1 MKSNKSNLAENT
13 LALQI
18 KQLIYTSFAGRGFVL
33 LTSKTVPLLVQKIF
47 TKRFVQTCWD
57 PYLPPSTD
65 YRAAYLCQMPA
76 EAEGTLF
83 GWLYHDGFDEI
94 GRSDIPYFIAYY
106 LSGKLPASQ
115 LSAILTILEQGPVSW
130 VDRHDPFVNLS
141 LETLTIRNVRQNSS
155 VREGVS
161 VPTAIRVQSYEA
173 MQSQELID
181 FFFAHTSDQGPLSDV
196 HSQRTLF
203 EAPVDSSDSDLQTTA
218 LARRSQDYGEPHSDK
233 LTMKTDHFQ
242 GILQEL
248 VFKPIGISGAV
259 LVSSEGQA
267 VSKPIGLDEGS
278 SGIIAGTMIYLAKNT
293 KAALNW
299 SDIELVSMK
308 APEGYIILSRCDK
321 DTYLL
326 VQSGKVP
333 LGLLEGE
340 ISQTVTKIREKL
352 LSLSEPEPL
361 FGPLPEPSPELPP
374 NYLALEGIAEDSL
387 NSENEVTYRGR
398 RVV

>member
-1 MKSNKSNLAENT
+1 MKSYKSLLAGNPA
-13 LALQI
+13 ALQV
-18 KQLIYTSFAGRGFVL
+18 KQLIYTSFVERGFVL
-33 LTSKTVPLLVQKIF
+33 LTSETVPLLVQKIF
-47 TKRFVQTCWD
+47 TKRFVQTYWD
-57 PYLPPSTD
+57 PYLPPSPN

-94 GRSDIPYFIAYY
+94 GRSDVPYFIAYY
-106 LSGKLPASQ
+106 LPGKLPASQ
-115 LSAILTILEQGPVSW
+115 LSAILTILEQGPVAW
-130 VDRHDPFVNLS
+130 VDRQDPSINLS
-141 LETLTIRNVRQNSS
+141 LETLTIKNVRQNAS

-173 MQSQELID
+173 MQSQMLID
-181 FFFAHTSDQGPLSDV
+181 FFFAHNSEQDTPSGVEVGSE
-196 HSQRTLF
+196 RTMLGAAAESNF
-203 EAPVDSSDSDLQTTA
+203 QTTA
-218 LARRSQDYGEPHSDK
+218 LARRSQGYSASHSGESA
-233 LTMKTDHFQ
+233 MKTNNFQ
-242 GILQEL
+242 DILREL
-248 VFKPIGISGAV
+248 VSKPIGIHGAV

-267 VSKPIGLDEGS
+267 LSMPIGIEEEG

-308 APEGYIILSRCDK
+308 APEGYVVLSRCDK

-340 ISQTVTKIREKL
+340 VGQTVMKLRAEL
-352 LSLSEPEPL
+352 LSLSEPESELEESP
-361 FGPLPEPSPELPP
+361 PEISPPS
-374 NYLALEGIAEDSL
+374 YLVLEGISEDSFD
-387 NSENEVTYRGR
+387 SESEVTYRGR
-398 RVV
+398 RIN